1 MAKQNPAAEVP
12 ARPHALTLEN
22 RRTLSLTG
30 VQEVTAFDEKQLALK
45 TEGGPLIIDGSDLHV
60 TTLLLEEGRVAISG
74 QINALTYGAGRGSGR
89 RGLGALLGG

>member
-1 MAKQNPAAEVP
+1 MAKQNSAAEAP

-22 RRTLSLTG
+22 RKSLSLTG
-30 VQEVTAFDEKQLALK
+30 VKEVTSFDEKQLALQ
-45 TEGGPLIIDGSDLHV
+45 TEGGPLIIDGNDLHV

-74 QINALTYGAGRGSGR
+74 QINALTYAAGRGSGR

>member
-1 MAKQNPAAEVP
+1 MANQNAEAPVP

-22 RRTLSLTG
+22 RKTLSLTG
-30 VQEVTAFDEKQLALK
+30 VKEVTAFDEKQLALQ

-74 QINALTYGAGRGSGR
+74 QINALTYTGRGGSR

>member
-1 MAKQNPAAEVP
+1 MAKQNAEAPAP

-22 RRTLSLTG
+22 RKSLSLTG
-30 VQEVTAFDEKQLALK
+30 VKEVTAFDEKQLSLQ

-60 TTLLLEEGRVAISG
+60 TTLLEEGRVAISG
-74 QINALTYGAGRGSGR
+74 QINALTYTGRGGSR